1 MNRGW
6 ETPPPQTAGRGWRDD
21 IGDFHYDVA
30 FNFTKFDELWANNPS
45 ESLENKKN
53 PYKRTT
59 QQRGYAGVYYENMG
73 FYKDANDVYNSVQ
86 RTGSHSLTAGDLK
99 YYDFNGDGV
108 IDGADQHRLG
118 DAFYIC
124 VIQNFNNS
132 YF

>member
-1 MNRGW
+1 MYGSFDYFYYATKGFLYAPDALDVGYTDPLGVSLPKISTDGEHRR
-6 ETPPPQTAGRGWRDD
+6 AGVEFQLGWRDD
-21 IGDFHYDVA
+21 IGDFHYAVA

-86 RTGSHSLTAGDLK
+86 R
-99 YYDFNGDGV
+99 
-108 IDGADQHRLG
+108 R
-118 DAFYIC
+118 C
-124 VIQNFNNS
+124 V
-132 YF
+132 

>member
-1 MNRGW
+1 M
-6 ETPPPQTAGRGWRDD
+6 EFQLGWRDD

-108 IDGADQHRLG
+108 IDGAVWVKVVSRVPTMD
-118 DAFYIC
+118 
-124 VIQNFNNS
+124 
-132 YF
+132 